1 VRIVDD
7 QENDVQPGEVGEII
21 VRSKGTMKEWWNKPE
36 DTRETIVDGWVHTGD
51 LGRYDDK
58 GFVYIVDRKRDMIIS
73 GGENIFPREV
83 EEILYGHPAVQE
95 AAVIGLP
102 DPYWV
107 EKVHAV
113 VVLRKGQTISHKDL
127 IDFCRQ
133 KLAHYKAPKSVD
145 FVDTLPKSPAG
156 KILKR
161 QIREDYRTESGQ

>member
-1 VRIVDD
+1 VV
-7 QENDVQPGEVGEII
+7 
-21 VRSKGTMKEWWNKPE
+21 
-36 DTRETIVDGWVHTGD
+36 D

-95 AAVIGLP
+95 AAVIGIP
-102 DPYWV
+102 DAYWV

-113 VVLRKGQTISHKDL
+113 VVLRKGQAISEKDL
-127 IDFCRQ
+127 IDFCKQ

-145 FVDTLPKSPAG
+145 FVDVLPKSPAG

-161 QIREDYRTESGQ
+161 QIREHYRTKSDQ